1 MTSEPSVTP
10 PQASVQASEEMPNAA
25 SNETAKQAPKASSVP
40 REIGFGV
47 VGGVVAVAC
56 FLPPLL
62 HFVTGPLGP
71 LIGGFLAAQQVKPA
85 ARGRVIIVAC
95 VGLVLAG
102 IATAG
107 ALAISAFAGS
117 GGPPDWFPKPDALAL
132 ILAGVWL
139 YASALAAVGVAA
151 SAMFQARATR

>member
-1 MTSEPSVTP
+1 MTSEPSATP
-10 PQASVQASEEMPNAA
+10 PQTTVEAPNEASEE
-25 SNETAKQAPKASSVP
+25 APKVSTVP
-40 REIGFGV
+40 REIGFGF
-47 VGGVVAVAC
+47 VGGVVAIAC

-71 LIGGFLAAQQVKPA
+71 LIGGFLAAQQVKPGS
-85 ARGRVIIVAC
+85 RGRVIIVAC

-102 IATAG
+102 IATVG

-117 GGPPDWFPKPDALAL
+117 GGPPDWFPKPDSLAL
-132 ILAGVWL
+132 ILVGVWL

-151 SAMFQARATR
+151 SAMFQAKATT

>member
-1 MTSEPSVTP
+1 MTLESSATPTQTPVEAPDETSVETP
-10 PQASVQASEEMPNAA
+10 KE
-25 SNETAKQAPKASSVP
+25 APKVSTVP
-40 REIGFGV
+40 REIGFGI

-71 LIGGFLAAQQVKPA
+71 LIGGFLAAQQLKPGV
-85 ARGRVIIVAC
+85 RGRAIIVAC

-102 IATAG
+102 LATAG

-117 GGPPDWFPKPDALAL
+117 GGPPDWFPKSDTLAL

-151 SAMFQARATR
+151 SAVFQAKATT